1 MIFWPPLYFEILLI
15 AATWIL
21 SIIAFSFLKKKNFKA
36 VLFVLVIFLLLFL
49 AALKIRS
56 IKIGFI
62 LPDNAT
68 VFIGPDKNHII
79 KTEIPKN
86 MRVQILS
93 EKNNFYKISYDND
106 IGWVDKNDVSF

>member
-1 MIFWPPLYFEILLI
+1 MIFWPPFYFETLLI

-21 SIIAFSFLKKKNFKA
+21 FIIAFLFLNKKNIRALLLISF
-36 VLFVLVIFLLLFL
+36 IFLLLFL

-56 IKIGFI
+56 TKIGFI
-62 LPDNAT
+62 LNDRAT
-68 VFIGPDKNHII
+68 IFIGPDKNHIV
-79 KTEIPKN
+79 KDEILKN

-93 EKNNFYKISYDND
+93 ENNNFYKISYDND